1 MTRNEKRA
9 ELIEKIND
17 LITYCRTER
26 IPAFFAAD
34 FDPTGQREMITRSVT
49 PAALNLNLSDDAITQ
64 FSLLENKKLKITL
77 RETSLQRAQN
87 AALRELANI
96 EEDD

>member
-49 PAALNLNLSDDAITQ
+49 PAALNINLSDDAITQ
-64 FSLLENKKLKITL
+64 FSLLENKNRLRSHLCPHYSKYNDLHLKPTP
-77 RETSLQRAQN
+77 
-87 AALRELANI
+87 
-96 EEDD
+96 